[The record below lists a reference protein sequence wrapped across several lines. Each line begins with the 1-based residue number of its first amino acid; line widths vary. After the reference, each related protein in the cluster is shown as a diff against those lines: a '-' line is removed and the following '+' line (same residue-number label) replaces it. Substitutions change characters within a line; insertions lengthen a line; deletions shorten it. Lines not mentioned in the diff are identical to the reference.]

1 MLRRSFAV
9 LLVVGAGEFGALAA
23 FAAAE
28 EPHHWITEH
37 RHRKRFTL
45 SRDTEPMRTYPVRVL
60 ARTVIPPRRPRS
72 RRARPRRHRPTRI
85 LVDGGLKQATAVPEV
100 AGLVSGR
107 QRRGTQATCRLLYRA
122 CLALEQSVV

>member
-72 RRARPRRHRPTRI
+72 RRARP
-85 LVDGGLKQATAVPEV
+85 QATAVPEV